1 MGRETDAQLT
11 TFIENVEFLIA
22 KLRRYTTDVSSQY
35 SGAVRFVVTASAVF
49 STAKA
54 VTTSASPPLFEK
66 IPTDVAV
73 DEMQWTPSGIA
84 NSLAWIVRHCA
95 DLLWLSYGRL
105 AGERIPVD
113 LGYHTGQ
120 ASYLKKLLAAERR
133 RARARRRRAQKAQSH
148 TPDPLANGSRT
159 AR

>member
-1 MGRETDAQLT
+1 
-11 TFIENVEFLIA
+11 
-22 KLRRYTTDVSSQY
+22 
-35 SGAVRFVVTASAVF
+35 
-49 STAKA
+49 
-54 VTTSASPPLFEK
+54 
-66 IPTDVAV
+66 
-73 DEMQWTPSGIA
+73 MQWTPSGIA